1 MTRIYDHRPPQRW
14 HKLCWLG
21 SGLCWPL
28 LNASKQMQHV
38 VKSLLSKSM
47 ARLLLLLLAIFNLQT
62 TNGNMLTTYYF
73 SCKNRK
79 SQKKLT
85 NKKPSASDAA
95 NRVVLWPL
103 EKVGFI
109 RGSVGRSTADVEQRQ
124 WSTSSAVCV
133 KRRRVVMR
141 CSVRSLLPGG
151 KATAITD
158 RHVNKKA
165 SHHRARRTKRC
176 RMFDL
181 TFNI

>member
-1 MTRIYDHRPPQRW
+1 MNLDFTGQNRDRLNTKCEYWQQFKV
-14 HKLCWLG
+14 HKYTSKNKKQSEWKWNTLNLFTC
-21 SGLCWPL
+21 L
-28 LNASKQMQHV
+28 LNWSWRWCLESYCYESSGV
-38 VKSLLSKSM
+38 
-47 ARLLLLLLAIFNLQT
+47 
-62 TNGNMLTTYYF
+62 
-73 SCKNRK
+73 
-79 SQKKLT
+79 
-85 NKKPSASDAA
+85 
-95 NRVVLWPL
+95 WPL

-109 RGSVGRSTADVEQRQ
+109 RCSVGRSTADVEQRQ

-151 KATAITD
+151 KAIAITD